1 RVLRAL
7 EQPNMHF
14 AAVEFQEPTRVWYFR
29 SRIQGF
35 LTPVKKRTANEFM
48 AATGPRFMVLPTPVA
63 GELFANPPA
72 SWRFFTVS
80 GFNVA
85 KGKRVD
91 LTLVLKPE

>member
-1 RVLRAL
+1 L
-7 EQPNMHF
+7 QPNMQF
-14 AAVEFQEPTRVWYFR
+14 AAVEFQEPSLVWYFR

-35 LTPVKKRTANEFM
+35 LTLLNKRRAAEFM
-48 AATGPRFMVLPTPVA
+48 SATGPRFIVLPTPVA
-63 GELFANPPA
+63 GKIFASPPT

-80 GFNVA
+80 GVNIA